1 MVKSFYFLRLTAL
14 APKSANQ
21 GSGRSP
27 LPNSLSPLIKSGL
40 NGGDQDPGTARLLW
54 RSPSTTSSNRCTRQE
69 YYPALPAKFNWV
81 AETTTTT
88 QTSSAPVTN
97 SATSSSTP
105 SEINV
110 TTQIIGDRQKVSA
123 QLQGMITNP
132 LLLGAGTTHFS
143 QDSIKDF
150 LKKYVDLT
158 EFTIATTDA
167 ALTEIASFDL
177 PQDILQPMYTNKLDG
192 FQGFRPRKVKF
203 LVVSSANE
211 YQQGRLM
218 AVWLPMT
225 EQQAIS
231 MTNARL
237 TNLTTVTQLP
247 RVEMDINCDSAM
259 EIEIPYVSPALF
271 YDFAGITGGY
281 GTLKILVY
289 SPLKSGT
296 GSNTFTI
303 HVYACIEEAD
313 LVNPAVTDLA
323 LRSRKIKYT
332 GRAQMKGTSK
342 AKRAP
347 RSPAEQEA
355 NTGMISGPLNLM
367 SRMARSLAGI
377 PELTL
382 VAEPA
387 AWVLKGLSS
396 VLGKFGYSSP
406 RVNDYM
412 LPSLNPSRPF
422 FQNSDA
428 PHTDVKAL
436 ALKPDNAVTR
446 CAFAGT
452 DLDETAT
459 KFLYSRA
466 AHFETITWGAN
477 QAVGSLLLA
486 YDMCPQFFNVLA
498 GTAAGIQDVHTAAP
512 FAYLAFL
519 AHWWRGAIRFIFKLS
534 KTQIHI
540 GSLCLGWFPG
550 ATNPGSL
557 EDCRYVHNAL
567 IDVSKGNEFT
577 FDVPFS
583 SFFPWMDTGASTGQL
598 CLFINTALTGP
609 STVSSTVDIQVE
621 VCGGPDFKLGW
632 FGPTAVT
639 PFIPFYGDVEKQPRI
654 KKGMVQVGH
663 AQMDAGCKINAPEAI
678 GNSSVGPEDNL
689 SPEQLCIGEEVASIR
704 SLLQRFTRPQFPTQD
719 YPITVRPQVAGI
731 VSENEDQDNWVF
743 PPLWGD
749 YWSLLSTMYT
759 FHRGGMRLALG
770 TTDGGAAAKLIASLN
785 QTTGTTVIGNA
796 NNAITTQR
804 GESYQQL
811 NAQFNMLVETP
822 QYSRSVMSVLRPA
835 FSSVSYSDANTT
847 SSLNDIYSQE
857 TQVQAYAENN
867 TSLQVLLHRAIA
879 EDCQLGGFVGVLP
892 FVTATPVIPAI
903 PPLGDM
909 RPQAFAMGP
918 QDLRTA
924 ALPPRPS
931 EKEARARPREGYVPQ
946 TSDSMARINTQ
957 KSPITDQ
964 EYAALERQNV
974 SSPHPQKGSGKQTYD
989 H

>member
-1 MVKSFYFLRLTAL
+1 MVNALRVLLIAAAL
-14 APKSANQ
+14 CAAHT
-21 GSGRSP
+21 GSGWSP
-27 LPNSLSPLIKSGL
+27 LPNTLPTLIQSGFK
-40 NGGDQDPGTARLLW
+40 GVGQDPGTASLLW

-69 YYPALPAKFNWV
+69 YYPALPAKSNWV
-81 AETTTTT
+81 AESTSTTT
-88 QTSSAPVTN
+88 TSSAPVTN

-132 LLLGAGTTHFS
+132 LLLGAGTTHFN

-167 ALTEIASFDL
+167 ALSEIASWDL

-192 FQGFRPRKVKF
+192 FQGFRPRKIKF

-225 EQQAIS
+225 EQQAVS

-271 YDFAGITGGY
+271 YDFAGITGGF

-323 LRSRKIKYT
+323 LRTRRIKYT
-332 GRAQMKGTSK
+332 GRAQMKGVSK

-347 RSPAEQEA
+347 KNPSEQEA
-355 NTGMISGPLNLM
+355 TSGMISGPLNLLAKV
-367 SRMARSLAGI
+367 ARSVAGI

-387 AWVLKGLSS
+387 AWVFKGLGAFLS
-396 VLGKFGYSSP
+396 KFGYSSP

-412 LPSLNPSRPF
+412 LPSLNPIRPF
-422 FQNSDA
+422 FNNSDV
-428 PHTDVKAL
+428 PQMDIKAL

-452 DLDETAT
+452 DLDETAL
-459 KFLYSRA
+459 KFLFSRA

-477 QAVGSLLLA
+477 QIVGVLLA
-486 YDMCPQFFNVLA
+486 SFDMCPQFFNVLA
-498 GTAAGIQDVHTAAP
+498 GTAAGSQDVHTAAP
-512 FAYLAFL
+512 FAYLSFL
-519 AHWWRGAIRFIFKLS
+519 AHWWRGKIRFIFKLS

-540 GSLCLGWFPG
+540 GSLCLAWFPG
-550 ATNPGSL
+550 ATVPGSL
-557 EDCRYVHNAL
+557 EDARYVHNAI

-583 SFFPWMDTGASTGQL
+583 SMFPWMDTGASTGQL

-609 STVSSTVDIQVE
+609 STVASTVDIQVE

-639 PFIPFYGDVEKQPRI
+639 PFIPFYGDIERRPRI
-654 KKGMVQVGH
+654 KKGMVQIGH
-663 AQMDAGCKINAPEAI
+663 AQMDAGCKINAPESI
-678 GNSSVGPEDNL
+678 GNSGSDPEDTMF
-689 SPEQLCIGEEVASIR
+689 PEQLCLGEEISSIR
-704 SLLQRFTRPQFPTQD
+704 SLLQRFTRPQFPAQD

-731 VSENEDQDNWVF
+731 VSENEAQDDWVF

-759 FHRGGMRLALG
+759 FHRGGIRLALG
-770 TTDGGAAAKLIASLN
+770 TTDGGGSNKVIASLN
-785 QTTGTTVIGNA
+785 QTTGTTVIGSA
-796 NNAITTQR
+796 NNAIETQR
-804 GESYQQL
+804 GESYQQF

-857 TQVQAYAENN
+857 TQVQAYVEGVTN
-867 TSLQVLLHRAIA
+867 LQVLLHRAIPD
-879 EDCQLGGFVGVLP
+879 DCQLGGFVGVLP
-892 FVTATPVIPAI
+892 FVTATPAIPAI

-918 QDLRTA
+918 QDLRTV

-931 EKEARARPREGYVPQ
+931 EKEARARPREVHVSL
-946 TSDSMARINTQ
+946 TSDSMARINQQ

-964 EYAALERQNV
+964 EHAALERQNV